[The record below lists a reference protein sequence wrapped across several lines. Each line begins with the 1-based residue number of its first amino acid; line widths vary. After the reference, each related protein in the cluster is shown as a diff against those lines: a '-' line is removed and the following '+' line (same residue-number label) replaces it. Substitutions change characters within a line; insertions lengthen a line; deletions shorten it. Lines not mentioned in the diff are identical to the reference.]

1 MNAHSTTALALAA
14 CLMAAPALAQVTL
27 YEHDNYQ
34 GRTFVTEQD
43 VQNLV
48 NNGFNDRASSL
59 VVSGRSWEVCDNSN
73 FGGRCVVLIPGNYPS
88 LTALGL
94 NDRVS
99 SLRAVAVNAR
109 VDDRRYNAPP
119 PYPAQTQPSPPP
131 YTAQTQPSPPPY
143 PAQTQPSPPSEW
155 RRRGNEK
162 LFEAN
167 VTSARAVMGT
177 PERRCWVEQE
187 EVARERSNANVPGAV
202 VGALLGGILGHQ
214 VGGGT
219 GRDLATGVGV
229 LGGAVVG
236 SRVGGNKGGTTT
248 RDVQRCDTTSNQRTP
263 DYWDVS
269 YRFRGVDHR
278 VQMSHSPGDTITVN
292 RQGEPRE

>member
-14 CLMAAPALAQVTL
+14 CLMAAPAMAQVTL

-109 VDDRRYNAPP
+109 VDDGRYNALPA
-119 PYPAQTQPSPPP
+119 YPAQTQPG
-131 YTAQTQPSPPPY
+131 Q
-143 PAQTQPSPPSEW
+143 PSEW

-278 VQMSHSPGDTITVN
+278 VQMSRSPGDTITVN

>member
-14 CLMAAPALAQVTL
+14 CLIAAPALAQVTL

-99 SLRAVAVNAR
+99 SLRAVVVNAR
-109 VDDRRYNAPP
+109 VDDGRYNAPP
-119 PYPAQTQPSPPP
+119 PYPAQTQPG
-131 YTAQTQPSPPPY
+131 
-143 PAQTQPSPPSEW
+143 PPSEW

-236 SRVGGNKGGTTT
+236 SRVGGNKSGSTT
-248 RDVQRCDTTSNQRTP
+248 RDVQRCDTTPNQRTP

-278 VQMSHSPGDTITVN
+278 VQMSHAPGDTITVN

>member
-1 MNAHSTTALALAA
+1 MIGHSTTALALAA
-14 CLMAAPALAQVTL
+14 CLIAAPAFAQVTL

-34 GRTFVTEQD
+34 GRSFVTEQE
-43 VQNLV
+43 VQNLT
-48 NNGFNDRASSL
+48 NHGFNDRASSV

-73 FGGRCVVLIPGNYPS
+73 FGGRCVVLSPGNYPS

-99 SLRAVAVNAR
+99 SLRAVAVNSR
-109 VDDRRYNAPP
+109 VDDGRYNALPP
-119 PYPAQTQPSPPP
+119 NSAQTQPG
-131 YTAQTQPSPPPY
+131 
-143 PAQTQPSPPSEW
+143 PPSEW

-219 GRDLATGVGV
+219 GRDVATGVGV

-236 SRVGGNKGGTTT
+236 SRVGGNKGGSTT
-248 RDVQRCDTTSNQRTP
+248 RDVQRCDTTPNQRTP